1 MMTGA
6 PHLARP
12 RRRTRVRPS
21 VRRARWPRLIKAA
34 YPLRSTEETCR
45 TRWSP
50 PGGKIATGAKEAEG
64 TGEAAKETLS
74 LSDWKHMCVST
85 EREWEREGATK
96 SDGTKFKGKLVLS
109 FCSRCPRGG
118 GFPRLFSW
126 LSSTN

>member
-1 MMTGA
+1 MSNEMESAG
-6 PHLARP
+6 RQN
-12 RRRTRVRPS
+12 RN
-21 VRRARWPRLIKAA
+21 
-34 YPLRSTEETCR
+34 RSK
-45 TRWSP
+45 
-50 PGGKIATGAKEAEG
+50 GGR
-64 TGEAAKETLS
+64 GEAAKETLS